1 MKLSVKVI
9 PNDEGGYTALCPSLP
24 GCTSRGQTQQ
34 LATEKLHEAIRGYLA
49 AVSNFV
55 PENLSVSQAV
65 ES

>member
-9 PNDEGGYTALCPSLP
+9 ANENGGYTALCPSLP
-24 GCTSRGQTQQ
+24 GCISRGKTQQ
-34 LATEKLHEAIRGYLA
+34 LAAENIHEAIKGYLA

-55 PENLSVSQAV
+55 PENLSVYQAV